1 MTTISRLPGPGA
13 DLWGP
18 HDVAEGADVA
28 REHLGNAFGPQVA
41 AAVDAITGLVTQ
53 PRDHRPGRALRGA
66 DLGRDITLECS
77 SSGRCQCDVTP
88 LRFASEVAACA
99 RF

>member
-1 MTTISRLPGPGA
+1 MSATAQEATVAR
-13 DLWGP
+13 P
-18 HDVAEGADVA
+18 HDVAEGADVG
-28 REHLGNAFGPQVA
+28 REHLEDAFGPQVA
-41 AAVDAITGLVTQ
+41 AAVDAITRLVTQ

-88 LRFASEVAACA
+88 FRFASEVAACA
-99 RF
+99 RC

>member
-1 MTTISRLPGPGA
+1 MTTISRLPGPSA

-18 HDVAEGADVA
+18 HDLVGGADVA
-28 REHLGNAFGPQVA
+28 REHLEIAFGPQVA
-41 AAVDAITGLVTQ
+41 AAVEAITGLVTQ

-88 LRFASEVAACA
+88 LRFASEVSGCV
-99 RF
+99 RS

>member
-1 MTTISRLPGPGA
+1 MSTTSRLPGPVA

-28 REHLGNAFGPQVA
+28 REHLGNAFGPEVA
-41 AAVDAITGLVTQ
+41 AAVDAITGLVPQT
-53 PRDHRPGRALRGA
+53 RDHRTGRALRGA

-77 SSGRCQCDVTP
+77 PSGRCQCDITP
-88 LRFASEVAACA
+88 PKVALEGAACA

>member
-1 MTTISRLPGPGA
+1 LSTISRLPGPGA

-28 REHLGNAFGPQVA
+28 REHLGNAFGAQVA
-41 AAVDAITGLVTQ
+41 AAVDATTGLVTQ

-66 DLGRDITLECS
+66 DLGRDITVECS
-77 SSGRCQCDVTP
+77 SSGRCQCDMTP
-88 LRFASEVAACA
+88 LRFALEVAACA

>member
-1 MTTISRLPGPGA
+1 MSTTSHLPGPAA

-28 REHLGNAFGPQVA
+28 REHLRNAFGPQVA

-53 PRDHRPGRALRGA
+53 PRDHRAGLALRVA
-66 DLGRDITLECS
+66 DLGRDIALECS
-77 SSGRCQCDVTP
+77 SSGGCQCDVTP
-88 LRFASEVAACA
+88 FRFASEVAACA